1 MTSLISKDTS
11 LVDKLAIAFEKSTKD
26 LLNLDSKKV
35 ACEFLSQERIVEQIE
50 LFKRI
55 VNKFYS
61 FDFKGKKL
69 LEIGSA
75 AGSMIV
81 IARRDYGIEAYGIE
95 PSSDEFSSF
104 NQISTALLEEYN
116 LPKDTIKNA
125 VGEDLP
131 FSDNSFDLIY
141 STNVLEHVNDPRKVI
156 SESIR
161 VLKRGGFLQF
171 VIPNYCSFWEGHY
184 GIIWPCITN
193 KLLGKAY
200 VKLLGRNPKY
210 VDTLQLISP
219 AYLKKILKG
228 YKNQIEILD
237 WGKEVFKERLTRGNY
252 SDWASLQKIRPI
264 IQLVQKLKISTL
276 AANILNAFGMYT
288 PIVLTLKKV

>member
-1 MTSLISKDTS
+1 MTSLISKDAS
-11 LVDKLAIAFEKSTKD
+11 LVEKLAVAFEKSTKD

-50 LFKRI
+50 LFKKT
-55 VNKFYS
+55 VNKFYK

-104 NQISTALLEEYN
+104 NQISTALLQEYN
-116 LPKDTIKNA
+116 LPKDIIKNA

-131 FSDNSFDLIY
+131 FEDNSFDLIY
-141 STNVLEHVNDPRKVI
+141 STNVLEHVNNPKKVI
-156 SESIR
+156 SESLR
-161 VLKRGGFLQF
+161 VLKKGGFLQF
-171 VIPNYCSFWEGHY
+171 VIPNYFSFWEGHY

-193 KLLGKAY
+193 KSLGKAY
-200 VKLLGRNPKY
+200 VKLIGRNPQY

-219 AYLKKILKG
+219 FYLKKILNEYRG
-228 YKNQIEILD
+228 RIEILD
-237 WGKEVFKERLTRGNY
+237 WGKSVFKDRLTSGNY
-252 SDWASLQKIRPI
+252 SDWASLQRIRPI
-264 IQLVQKLKISTL
+264 IQIVQKLKMSTL
-276 AANILNAFGMYT
+276 AANILNAFEMYT
-288 PIVLTLKKV
+288 PVVLTLRKV